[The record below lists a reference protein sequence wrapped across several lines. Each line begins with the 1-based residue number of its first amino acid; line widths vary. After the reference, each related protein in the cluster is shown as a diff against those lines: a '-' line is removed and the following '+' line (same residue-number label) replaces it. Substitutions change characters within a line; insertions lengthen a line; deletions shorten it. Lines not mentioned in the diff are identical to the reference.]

1 VLAFPLASMRRV
13 NGDRKLVRGLILA
26 ILKIGPEEPVK
37 VCYIRG
43 CILTCGSEHMVI
55 DQMLKSTIGVANT
68 EDLIIEAL
76 RDLVKDEI
84 KHYVRQKIN
93 ENPEIKQ
100 ELKEAVADFIDAKMR
115 ETYAI
120 IKMGKCVAELGIQ
133 IVPAE
138 MKEKLGKDVASL
150 IEKEMSQVLQKM

>member
-1 VLAFPLASMRRV
+1 
-13 NGDRKLVRGLILA
+13 
-26 ILKIGPEEPVK
+26 
-37 VCYIRG
+37 
-43 CILTCGSEHMVI
+43 MVM
-55 DQMLKSTIGVANT
+55 DQMLKNTIGVTNT

-84 KHYVRQKIN
+84 KNYVRQKIN
-93 ENPEIKQ
+93 ENPEIKR
-100 ELKEAVADFIDAKMR
+100 ELKEAVAEFIDAKMR
-115 ETYAI
+115 ETYSV

-150 IEKEMSQVLQKM
+150 IEKEISGVLDKV

>member
-1 VLAFPLASMRRV
+1 
-13 NGDRKLVRGLILA
+13 
-26 ILKIGPEEPVK
+26 
-37 VCYIRG
+37 
-43 CILTCGSEHMVI
+43 MVM

-84 KHYVRQKIN
+84 KHYVRRKIN
-93 ENPEIKQ
+93 ENPEIKR
-100 ELKEAVADFIDAKMR
+100 ELKKAVADFIDAKMR
-115 ETYAI
+115 ETYAA
-120 IKMGKCVAELGIQ
+120 IKMGKCMAELGIQ

-150 IEKEMSQVLQKM
+150 IEKEMSGVLDKI

>member
-1 VLAFPLASMRRV
+1 
-13 NGDRKLVRGLILA
+13 
-26 ILKIGPEEPVK
+26 
-37 VCYIRG
+37 
-43 CILTCGSEHMVI
+43 MVI
-55 DQMLKSTIGVANT
+55 DQMLKSTIWVANT

-115 ETYAI
+115 ETYAM